1 VSATAALRPRILL
14 ISLFH
19 PELLRGGA
27 QQVCYELF
35 EGLKAGGACDV
46 TLLASSDSLYPAL
59 YKPGARITG
68 FDGKPD
74 EFLFLMQDYDYWWHK
89 TGSPQVVE
97 AFADFLQLIQPD
109 VVHFHHF
116 FTYGV
121 DMLTLTRRVLPQAR
135 IVFTFHEFM
144 SICAA
149 DGQMVRRTDQS
160 LCTHA
165 SQVRCHQCFPDRSPE
180 QFLTRRMWFQA
191 HLNRVDVFT
200 CPSQFMIAHYV
211 R

>member
-1 VSATAALRPRILL
+1 MSATAALRPRILL
-14 ISLFH
+14 VSLFH
-19 PELLRGGA
+19 PELMRGGA

-97 AFADFLQLIQPD
+97 AFADFLHLIQPD
-109 VVHFHHF
+109 IVHFHHF

-144 SICAA
+144 SI
-149 DGQMVRRTDQS
+149 
-160 LCTHA
+160 
-165 SQVRCHQCFPDRSPE
+165 
-180 QFLTRRMWFQA
+180 
-191 HLNRVDVFT
+191 
-200 CPSQFMIAHYV
+200 
-211 R
+211 